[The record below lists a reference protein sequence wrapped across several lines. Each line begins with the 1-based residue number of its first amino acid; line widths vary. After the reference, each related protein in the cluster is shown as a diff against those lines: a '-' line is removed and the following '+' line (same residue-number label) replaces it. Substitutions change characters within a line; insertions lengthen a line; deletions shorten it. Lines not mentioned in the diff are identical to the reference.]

1 MLCSLVDQAPNDVI
15 DGAVEADPQQIHAG
29 RSTQADPQQIHTG
42 KSTADPHRQVHS
54 RSTQGTRVRGLEI
67 LIDKQGKIQH
77 CRESWKV

>member
-15 DGAVEADPQQIHAG
+15 DGAVEQIHSRSTQANLQQIHAG
-29 RSTQADPQQIHTG
+29 RSTAN
-42 KSTADPHRQVHS
+42 PHRQIHS
-54 RSTQGTRVRGLEI
+54 KSTQGTRVRGLEI